1 LTEKKVV
8 LFFLTFFLLVQL
20 FGIYLGNGYLNLIK
34 SGAVEQP
41 EILPGVSPQSI
52 ENSVFLFLYI
62 IVATVVIIFIV
73 RYVRVLIRVVEAIVV
88 FSATFLTFSILLP
101 DLFLLD
107 FFIALILNIW
117 RVFRP
122 NTLNQ
127 NLAIG
132 LALPGIGALIG
143 VSLGILPSL
152 LFIVLLSVYDFVSV
166 FITKHMIYMAKEVT
180 KRPSAFAL
188 SMPYKFKKPII
199 FKVGKEKIKKR
210 FHVFHLGSGDMV
222 IPLMFAVS
230 VLAAYGLVQALITV
244 LGSAISFFLMLYF
257 FTKKPQALPAIPII
271 SSGTLA
277 GFLIS
282 ILFF

>member
-34 SGAVEQP
+34 SGEAQP
-41 EILPGVSPQSI
+41 AF
-52 ENSVFLFLYI
+52 ENPENIGNSLFLFLYI
-62 IVATVVIIFIV
+62 IAATIAIILVVKYI
-73 RYVRVLIRVVEAIVV
+73 RVLIRVIETVAV
-88 FSATFLTFSILLP
+88 FSATFLTFYILFP
-101 DLFLLD
+101 QTIFLG
-107 FFIALILNIW
+107 FVMALILNIW

-122 NTLNQ
+122 NSLNQ
-127 NLAIG
+127 NLTIVLAI
-132 LALPGIGALIG
+132 PSIGALIG
-143 VSLGILPSL
+143 ASLGILPSL
-152 LFIVLLSVYDFVSV
+152 IFIILLSVYDFVSV

-180 KRPSAFAL
+180 RRPSAFAL
-188 SMPYKFKKPII
+188 SMPYKFKKPIT

>member
-1 LTEKKVV
+1 MTEKKVV
-8 LFFLTFFLLVQL
+8 LFFLTFFLLAQL

-34 SGAVEQP
+34 SGEAQP
-41 EILPGVSPQSI
+41 VFENPEKA
-52 ENSVFLFLYI
+52 ENSLFLFLYI
-62 IVATVVIIFIV
+62 IVATSVIILVV
-73 RYVRVLIRVVEAIVV
+73 RYIRVLIRVIETVVV
-88 FSATFLTFSILLP
+88 FSATFLTFYILFP
-101 DLFLLD
+101 QTIFLS
-107 FFIALILNIW
+107 FVMALILNIW

-122 NTLNQ
+122 NSLNQ
-127 NLAIG
+127 NLTIVLAI
-132 LALPGIGALIG
+132 PSIGALIG
-143 VSLGILPSL
+143 ASLGILPSL
-152 LFIVLLSVYDFVSV
+152 IFIVLLSVYDFVSV

-188 SMPYKFKKPII
+188 SMPYKFKKPIA

-210 FHVFHLGSGDMV
+210 FHVFHLGSGDMA

-230 VLAAYGLVQALITV
+230 VLAAYGLAQALITV

-277 GFLIS
+277 GFLVS

>member
-1 LTEKKVV
+1 MTEKKVV

-34 SGAVEQP
+34 SGEAQP
-41 EILPGVSPQSI
+41 AF
-52 ENSVFLFLYI
+52 ENPENIGNSLFLFLYI
-62 IVATVVIIFIV
+62 IAATIAIILVVKYI
-73 RYVRVLIRVVEAIVV
+73 RVLIRVIETVAV
-88 FSATFLTFSILLP
+88 FSATFLTFYILFP
-101 DLFLLD
+101 QTIFLG
-107 FFIALILNIW
+107 FVMALILNIW

-122 NTLNQ
+122 NSLNQ
-127 NLAIG
+127 NLTIVLAI
-132 LALPGIGALIG
+132 PSIGALIG
-143 VSLGILPSL
+143 ASLGILPSL
-152 LFIVLLSVYDFVSV
+152 IFIILLSVYDFVSV

-180 KRPSAFAL
+180 RRPSAFAL
-188 SMPYKFKKPII
+188 SMPYKFKKPIT